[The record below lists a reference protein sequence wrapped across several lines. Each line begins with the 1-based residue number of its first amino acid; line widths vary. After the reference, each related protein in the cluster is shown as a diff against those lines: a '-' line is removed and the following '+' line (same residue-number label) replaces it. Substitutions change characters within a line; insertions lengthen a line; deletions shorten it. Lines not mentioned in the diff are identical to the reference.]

1 MKRFLCLLIVVGM
14 LFLLSVPA
22 FADAAPPG
30 PGDIVSG
37 GLPFTII
44 CLLVVAALVAGVAAL
59 IVAVN
64 HRKRK

>member
-1 MKRFLCLLIVVGM
+1 MKRFLRLLIAAGM

-30 PGDIVSG
+30 PGDIVSD

-44 CLLVVAALVAGVAAL
+44 LLLAVAAVVAGVAAL
-59 IVAVN
+59 IVAHHN
-64 HRKRK
+64 RKR